1 MFIAVNVIWI
11 ERMTLN
17 KIGVFVCLDISK
29 YQVEI
34 RRNLLRLSAHIWVL
48 NLSIKVFLPK
58 DISLEDI
65 WSYITESCYQY
76 SVYSRF
82 ISLYPAV

>member
-29 YQVEI
+29 YQVGI
-34 RRNLLRLSAHIWVL
+34 RRNLLRLSAHIMKL
-48 NLSIKVFLPK
+48 NQSIKVLLLTYLSTVF
-58 DISLEDI
+58 
-65 WSYITESCYQY
+65 
-76 SVYSRF
+76 
-82 ISLYPAV
+82 